1 MKKIISILICCC
13 IFLLVGCT
21 NKPDGMSDT
30 GYKACVKAIEIID
43 DFLNMDISS
52 EEASE
57 KLEDVENRLPKDC
70 KDDDLSVSIYISSAQ
85 WKMLEMKHPS
95 TTEDNLTK
103 EIKEE
108 RNNLAELINK
118 SKI

>member
-1 MKKIISILICCC
+1 MKRLILVIISCC
-13 IFLLVGCT
+13 ILLLVGCS
-21 NKPDGMSDT
+21 NKPDSMSDT

-95 TTEDNLTK
+95 ASEEDLTK
-103 EIKEE
+103 EIEE
-108 RNNLAELINK
+108 DRNNLAELINE
-118 SKI
+118 